1 MSDKDDEIAEL
12 KKKLI
17 ELETKLKKVSE
28 RKAVG
33 FQNKLVKKTGIK
45 KLTAQEADDLMNTQ
59 DYTNIYKGKT
69 NILDPSKTVIELQD
83 HQKKFLE
90 GYLLGN
96 LKSAIVFHGV
106 GTGKT
111 LSAVAVM
118 KVYLQIYPKNKIMFI
133 SPPALLFN
141 MIDSL
146 IAFGVNPQDKRIS
159 YFSYVSFTNNKTK
172 IDTTNTMLVIDEAHN
187 LRTKIDTYLTDGDK
201 LKARKGTRPFDII
214 GKSETAHKV
223 VLLTATPF
231 INTPYDIENLLA
243 IGDGRQPYDDLVFGE
258 MTSDKNVMFDYF
270 KYRIS
275 KYDRTFESG
284 DFPNVILKYV
294 AFTVDR
300 DSPQGISI
308 KAQADKQKNPAY
320 YQTRINSLY
329 FDNLK
334 QDFIVDIVKNN
345 KNGKYCIYTSYLQS
359 VKTII
364 KELKDKI
371 PDIGDIGIV
380 SGDEDTI
387 EKATSIDL
395 YNNYNNK
402 ESPDYRKSRVI
413 IITKAGA
420 EGVSLLETQAIF
432 LMDGV
437 WNEATNEQIIARAV
451 RFRSHQKL
459 KLKDRKVVVYKL
471 FICYE
476 EEKAILENL
485 KSNTFDYVGFLN
497 EFNKFKGVLKKL
509 KAVPE
514 FNPQQDFSLE
524 DFSKSKKGT
533 IDRKEMLKN
542 MKFARGKARYAT
554 EDLMNTFKGYPSTD
568 FFMFV
573 LQKSKEN
580 VINSFIKLLTKIP
593 TIEKTVADFPEVRK
607 IFDDI
612 HKKDMTDEDIIYLIK
627 QVYNNGIEKVSL
639 EIERQINNKKSNLKK
654 YLEKRE
660 DVLTIIKQ
668 KTKLRIKQEY
678 FTPDQFVKEL
688 ILLSNIE
695 TEKKGKNLTILEPS
709 AGWGN
714 IILGLLEMAK
724 NRYSLNIDMVEIQ
737 PDNRINLKKIVD
749 LLPSYINLAQEG
761 DFIKFLSS
769 KKYDYIFMN
778 PPFHLEQKNNTQYKK
793 DVYSYDF
800 VKRAYAMLDTDGV
813 LVAIT
818 GREWEKSKDKTTK
831 ALYKKAKIINK
842 TVEWKNK
849 DGDTG
854 RLKKGAEISKLDVSF
869 IYIKKL
875 VDDPDLDNKLINET
889 NALMADYIPNIT
901 IDEAII
907 ENIKEEPI
915 DEPKET
921 VNELVIRRDKEL
933 GEEKTDRDERQ
944 KKYDSIRKK
953 IKSPFKEEPIK
964 EEPIK
969 EEAKDQEQIDFV
981 NNKRKRRI
989 NLLGLKEETKEE
1001 PIKPRINPRRG
1012 RM

>member
-1 MSDKDDEIAEL
+1 MSDKDNEIAEL

-28 RKAVG
+28 KKAVG

-45 KLTAQEADDLMNTQ
+45 KLTAEEADDLMNTQ

-69 NILDPSKTVIELQD
+69 NILDPSREIIQLQD
-83 HQKKFLE
+83 HQKKFIE

-111 LSAVAVM
+111 FSAVAVM

-146 IAFGVNPQDKRIS
+146 IAYGVNPQDKRIS
-159 YFSYVSFTNNKTK
+159 YYSYVSFTNNKTK

-187 LRTKIDTYLTDGDK
+187 LRTKIETYLTDGDQ
-201 LKARKGTRPFDII
+201 LKARSGTRPFDII
-214 GKSETAHKV
+214 EKAKIAHKV

-231 INTPYDIENLLA
+231 INTPYDVENLLA

-258 MTSDKNVMFDYF
+258 MTSDKNVMYDYF

-275 KYDRTFESG
+275 KYDRTFENG
-284 DFPNVILKYV
+284 DFPNVILKYI

-300 DSPQGISI
+300 DSKEGQSI
-308 KAQADKQKNPAY
+308 KAQADKKKNPAY
-320 YQTRINSLY
+320 YQTRVNSLY
-329 FDNLK
+329 FNNLK

-364 KELKDKI
+364 KELKDNI

-380 SGDEDTI
+380 SGDENTI

-395 YNNYNNK
+395 YNNYNN
-402 ESPDYRKSRVI
+402 EDSPDYRKSRVI

-420 EGVSLLETQAIF
+420 EGVSLLETQGIF

-451 RFRSHQKL
+451 RFRSHQKFE
-459 KLKDRKVVVYKL
+459 LKDRKVIVYKL
-471 FICYE
+471 FICYD
-476 EEKAILENL
+476 EEKDILENL
-485 KSNTFDYVGFLN
+485 KSNKFDFVGFIN
-497 EFNKFKGVLKKL
+497 NFNKFKAVLKKN

-514 FNPQQDFSLE
+514 FSIEAFAT
-524 DFSKSKKGT
+524 SKKGSEN
-533 IDRKEMLKN
+533 RKELLQN

-554 EDLMNTFKGYPSTD
+554 EDLLNTFKGYPSTD

-580 VINSFIKLLTKIP
+580 VINSFINLLTKIP

-607 IFDDI
+607 VFDDI
-612 HKKDMTDEDIIYLIK
+612 HKKDMTDENIIYLLK
-627 QVYNNGIEKVSL
+627 EVYNNGIQRASL
-639 EIERQINNKKSNLKK
+639 EIERQINNKKSNLKQ

-660 DVLTIIKQ
+660 DVLSIIKQ
-668 KTKLRIKQEY
+668 KTKLRIKQEF

-688 ILLSNIE
+688 ILLSDIE
-695 TEKKGKNLTILEPS
+695 TEKKGTILNILEPS

-724 NRYSLNIDMVEIQ
+724 NKYSLNIDMVEIQ
-737 PDNRINLKKIVD
+737 PDNRLNLQKIVD

-761 DFIKFLSS
+761 DFIRFLSS

-778 PPFHLEQKNNTQYKK
+778 PPFHLEAKNNKQYKK

-800 VKRAYAMLDTDGV
+800 VKRAYAMLDKNGV

-818 GREWEKSKDKTTK
+818 GREWEKSTDKTTK
-831 ALYKKAKIINK
+831 ALYKDAKIINK

-854 RLKKGAEISKLDVSF
+854 KLKKGAEITKLDVSF
-869 IYIKKL
+869 IYLKKL
-875 VDDPDLDNKLINET
+875 VDDPDLDNKLITET
-889 NALMADYIPNIT
+889 NELLIDYIPNIT
-901 IDEAII
+901 IDEAIK
-907 ENIKEEPI
+907 ENIEEKPIKKEPVKKTYQEKTPEEQKEQDDKVYAFLYGNKPTYIPKNKNVVEEEPVE
-915 DEPKET
+915 DEP
-921 VNELVIRRDKEL
+921 I
-933 GEEKTDRDERQ
+933 
-944 KKYDSIRKK
+944 I
-953 IKSPFKEEPIK
+953 EEPIK
-964 EEPIK
+964 KPSKHKGRPILLTQK
-969 EEAKDQEQIDFV
+969 ANDDYDAEQRRKDGLRRPQDF
-981 NNKRKRRI
+981 
-989 NLLGLKEETKEE
+989 TK
-1001 PIKPRINPRRG
+1001 
-1012 RM
+1012 